1 MTLNDLAGNPRVTI
15 RRSGEPLPE
24 GTCVVYWMQRS
35 QRALDNPALDVAVE
49 AANLLGKPTVVFFA
63 PVPFYPHANL
73 RHYEFLAQAIP
84 DTSARLA
91 KRNIGF
97 VLRRYPDH
105 SLLRFCDDVKPA
117 LVIGDENS
125 LREAEHWRQLAA
137 RKLRVPLWT
146 VDSDVVIP
154 GKLVNK
160 RFTAARFIRPAI
172 QAQLNQFLVPS
183 KNPKAT
189 HTWASPKNLQSL
201 PPDFDILRDLPLDRS
216 ASPVSSFRGGTTEA
230 LRLLKQ
236 FTSGPLH
243 RYGTQRNHP
252 EIDGTSSLS
261 PYLHFGHISPVTVAL
276 AVKES
281 NAPAA
286 DKQAYLDQLITWR
299 ELATNFVRFHPEY
312 DNFQCAEPWALKTLA
327 EHSADRRPFLYTR
340 SELENAETHDELW
353 NAAQRQMLGRGW
365 MHNYMRMYWAKK
377 ILEWSANPH
386 QAYETAVYLND
397 KYFLDGRDPNGYLG
411 IAWSMVG
418 KMDRPWF
425 PRSIF
430 GLIRYMSHDSVVK
443 KFDARRYVN
452 QFTQLRLNGA
462 D

>member
-1 MTLNDLAGNPRVTI
+1 MTLKQLAENPRVTI
-15 RRSGEPLPE
+15 RRSGEPLHE

-35 QRALDNPALDVAVE
+35 QRALDNPALDIAVE
-49 AANLLGKPTVVFFA
+49 AGNLLGKPIVVFFA

-73 RHYEFLAQAIP
+73 RHYSFLAQAIP
-84 DTSARLA
+84 DTAARLA

-105 SLLRFCDDVKPA
+105 SLLRFCDEVKPA
-117 LVIGDENS
+117 LVVGDENP
-125 LREAEHWRQLAA
+125 LRETEHWRQLAT

-154 GKLVNK
+154 GKLLNK

-172 QAQLNQFLVPS
+172 HAHLDEFLVPS
-183 KNPKAT
+183 RNPKAKHAWT
-189 HTWASPKNLQSL
+189 PPKHLQSL
-201 PPDFDILRDLPLDRS
+201 PPDFDLLRNWPLDRS
-216 ASPVSSFRGGTTEA
+216 VSPVTSFRGGTTEA

-236 FTSGPLH
+236 FTSGPLRH
-243 RYGTQRNHP
+243 YDTQRNHP

-261 PYLHFGHISPVTVAL
+261 PYLHFGHISPITVAL

-299 ELATNFVRFHPEY
+299 ELAVNFVRFNPEY
-312 DNFQCAEPWALKTLA
+312 DNFQCAEPWAQKTLA
-327 EHSADRRPFLYTR
+327 EHIADRRPFLYTR
-340 SELENAETHDELW
+340 SELENAQTQDELW
-353 NAAQRQMLGRGW
+353 NAAQRQMLEKGW

-397 KYFLDGRDPNGYLG
+397 KYLLDGRDPNGYLG
-411 IAWSMVG
+411 IAWSIVG

-425 PRSIF
+425 PRPIF
-430 GLIRYMSHDSVVK
+430 GLIRYMSHDSAVK
-443 KFDARRYVN
+443 KFDARRYIN
-452 QFTQLRLNGA
+452 QQAQLLLTGT